1 MRAGPPTMLCLQA
14 KALFPADAELISSP
28 SVRKHNTREAQFIKK
43 NYDQTKIIKVN
54 IIASAAHKHCIS
66 FWSENTYIEI
76 HV

>member
-1 MRAGPPTMLCLQA
+1 
-14 KALFPADAELISSP
+14 LISSP